1 MILLWF
7 DVMLILVVVGC
18 GFKMSEILV
27 KLCVLNGNIMGIV
40 DKLSE
45 EGIVVCVFLSGDR
58 CVYLV

>member
-1 MILLWF
+1 M
-7 DVMLILVVVGC
+7 VMLVVVGS

-27 KLCVLNGNIMGIV
+27 KLCVLNGNIIGIV

-45 EGIVVCVFLSGDR
+45 EGIVVCVFLFGDR